1 MTQIT
6 FSLGING
13 PDSSWICT
21 KNLKVNEFSEEEFL
35 GSTM

>member
-21 KNLKVNEFSEEEFL
+21 KISEVNEFNEEEFL